1 MKQSISGRWRLG
13 LALSLTTAVLWGAV
27 PLAMVPLV
35 ASVDA
40 VTISWFRFVGSGLML
55 LALIAA
61 SGNLRRPRRIVPTAW
76 WLFGLAVLTLIGNY
90 LFYVSSLRYIGAPVA
105 QTVVQLAPVLLML
118 GSLWLFGE
126 RFTRW
131 QWTGFVLLITGIAG
145 FCLERLRAS
154 GSGVDVFS
162 TGVLLMVLAA
172 VLWAVYGL
180 AQKRLLRFLPSQVV
194 LLGIYLAG
202 GMILLPAASP
212 RDLLRLDATQ
222 LWLLAFLALN
232 TLIAYGAFA
241 EALNHWDS
249 SKVSAVLAVQPLTTL
264 FGAHLL
270 GVWLPLQFPQTVLT
284 PAVLF
289 ASLVVVVGSVFCAL
303 GGQLAAAPQR
313 GPGRSSGTA

>member
-1 MKQSISGRWRLG
+1 MIRSSSRSWRLG

-35 ASVDA
+35 AAVDA

-61 SGNLRRPRRIVPTAW
+61 SGNLRRPRRIAPVAW
-76 WLFGLAVLTLIGNY
+76 WLFGLAVLTLVGNY
-90 LFYVSSLRYIGAPVA
+90 VLYVSSLRYIGAPVA

-126 RFTRW
+126 RFTW
-131 QWTGFVLLITGIAG
+131 LQWTGFMVLVTGIVG
-145 FCLERLRAS
+145 FCAERLRLT
-154 GSGVDVFS
+154 GSGVDVFG

-172 VLWAVYGL
+172 LLWAVYGL
-180 AQKRLLRFLPSQVV
+180 AQKRLLHFLPSQIV

-202 GMILLPAASP
+202 GMVMLPAASP
-212 RDLLRLDATQ
+212 RDLLHLDTVQVA
-222 LWLLAFLALN
+222 LLVFLALN

-270 GVWLPLQFPQTVLT
+270 GVWLPLQFPQTTLT

-303 GGQLAAAPQR
+303 GGQLGARPPR
-313 GPGRSSGTA
+313 GPDRSSGSD